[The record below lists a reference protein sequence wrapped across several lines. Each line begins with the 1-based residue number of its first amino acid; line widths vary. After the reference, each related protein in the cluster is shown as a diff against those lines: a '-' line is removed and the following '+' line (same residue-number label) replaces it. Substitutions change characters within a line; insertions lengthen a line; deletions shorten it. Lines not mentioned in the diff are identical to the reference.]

1 MPSLV
6 AWLQQLKPELIVYCP
21 TGCAE
26 ARVAGSYLSIPC
38 VSLMSQPGPGHL
50 HEAQQNVGRPTWFL
64 SNLMRSNEE
73 NSKALKRMR
82 QNYDSALVMGTS
94 MPFHADNFAELNI
107 VTWIEDLTE
116 PLNEDDEDYFTS
128 NAIAFEYVGPLIDDV
143 GSRRVGQ
150 SVDKNASFYA
160 EGLRGI
166 KEEEEDKDEKEEEE
180 FDLTSTLAV
189 CSMMT
194 GAPQFESDVTVAMA
208 CIEEAKQ

>member
-150 SVDKNASFYA
+150 SVDKNAIYA
-160 EGLRGI
+160 EGLREV
-166 KEEEEDKDEKEEEE
+166 KEVDEDDE
-180 FDLTSTLAV
+180 DDDNNHGMAV
-189 CSMMT
+189 TGMMT
-194 GAPQFESDVTVAMA
+194 GAPQFQSDVTVAMA
-208 CIEEAKQ
+208 CIEE